1 MLNLFVQ
8 IQGLTHTYILS
19 DLKVDVHEIIYEIS
33 ILFCRLFPQEIFCFE
48 RFFLLQSF
56 FEVKLDVNS
65 LKFRK
70 RLIFFL
76 SKYLCFHFFILL
88 CCSERQMH
96 RNYSQCLR
104 HMRLNRSLI
113 HLAIVF
119 SFLDMYSSFQSYRNY
134 VSSTKNENKNIDQ
147 CFK

>member
-1 MLNLFVQ
+1 MYKICKIFVTVPPCMNISTILKLFVQ

-33 ILFCRLFPQEIFCFE
+33 ILFCRLFPQHILCFK

-76 SKYLCFHFFILL
+76 SKYLCFHFLFY
-88 CCSERQMH
+88 CVVQKDRCM
-96 RNYSQCLR
+96 
-104 HMRLNRSLI
+104 
-113 HLAIVF
+113 AIIPNV
-119 SFLDMYSSFQSYRNY
+119 
-134 VSSTKNENKNIDQ
+134 
-147 CFK
+147 